1 MSALVLD
8 THALIW
14 YLEKSPRLS
23 GAAHAAIK
31 AAVGS
36 GALLH
41 VSAISLAEIVYL
53 EEKGRIAAGTFLRV
67 VGEIGRSG
75 SALAEVAF
83 NSIIAEA
90 MTRIPRDIVP
100 DLPDRILAET
110 ALHLGVPLVTADL
123 RIRSANLPTIW

>member
-36 GALLH
+36 GDLLH
-41 VSAISLAEIVYL
+41 ISAISLAEIIYL
-53 EEKGRIAAGTFLRV
+53 
-67 VGEIGRSG
+67 
-75 SALAEVAF
+75 
-83 NSIIAEA
+83 
-90 MTRIPRDIVP
+90 
-100 DLPDRILAET
+100 
-110 ALHLGVPLVTADL
+110 
-123 RIRSANLPTIW
+123 

>member
-36 GALLH
+36 GDLLH
-41 VSAISLAEIVYL
+41 ISAISLAEIITSKKREESQQIRFCEWWENSDDL
-53 EEKGRIAAGTFLRV
+53 EVHWQRSHSILSLR
-67 VGEIGRSG
+67 R
-75 SALAEVAF
+75 
-83 NSIIAEA
+83 
-90 MTRIPRDIVP
+90 R
-100 DLPDRILAET
+100 
-110 ALHLGVPLVTADL
+110 
-123 RIRSANLPTIW
+123 